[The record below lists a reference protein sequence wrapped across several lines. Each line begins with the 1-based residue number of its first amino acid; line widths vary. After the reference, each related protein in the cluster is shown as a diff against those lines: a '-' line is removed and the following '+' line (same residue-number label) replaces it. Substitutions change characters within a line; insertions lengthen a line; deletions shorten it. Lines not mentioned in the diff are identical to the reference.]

1 MKNLIILMGFCSLF
15 FSKLAYSEITKQEA
29 QNGLEEQT
37 PFFWKDPNFDE
48 GSQRFWKESQA
59 REIFPLPLFSPACFF
74 AVLLTIIPLHNIEN
88 ESYFE
93 YYALLWS
100 HGLSPFC
107 SPARFLTII
116 VCVILKMNHIL
127 NIMLFYGLMGC

>member
-1 MKNLIILMGFCSLF
+1 MVVFIYYALVWSPISLF
-15 FSKLAYSEITKQEA
+15 LAS
-29 QNGLEEQT
+29 
-37 PFFWKDPNFDE
+37 
-48 GSQRFWKESQA
+48 
-59 REIFPLPLFSPACFF
+59 

-100 HGLSPFC
+100 HVLSPFC

-116 VCVILKMNHIL
+116 VCVILKMNNIL

>member
-1 MKNLIILMGFCSLF
+1 MVVFIYYALVWSPISLF
-15 FSKLAYSEITKQEA
+15 LAS
-29 QNGLEEQT
+29 
-37 PFFWKDPNFDE
+37 
-48 GSQRFWKESQA
+48 
-59 REIFPLPLFSPACFF
+59 
-74 AVLLTIIPLHNIEN
+74 AVLLTIIVCIILKINNILNIMLFYGLILFFYIFYLYFSRRRVFRRFSYHNPLHNIEN

>member
-1 MKNLIILMGFCSLF
+1 MRGADDVDVLMCC
-15 FSKLAYSEITKQEA
+15 
-29 QNGLEEQT
+29 T
-37 PFFWKDPNFDE
+37 PSRNNKRHLP
-48 GSQRFWKESQA
+48 
-59 REIFPLPLFSPACFF
+59 REIFPLPLFFAGVFF

-88 ESYFE
+88 KSYFE

-116 VCVILKMNHIL
+116 VCKILKMNHI
-127 NIMLFYGLMGC
+127 

>member
-1 MKNLIILMGFCSLF
+1 MLFYGLILF
-15 FSKLAYSEITKQEA
+15 FI
-29 QNGLEEQT
+29 
-37 PFFWKDPNFDE
+37 FF
-48 GSQRFWKESQA
+48 
-59 REIFPLPLFSPACFF
+59 IFIFF

-100 HGLSPFC
+100 HGLSPFF
-107 SPARFLTII
+107 SPACFFRRFLTII
-116 VCVILKMNHIL
+116 VCIILKMNNVL